1 MPMLMS
7 FWRLVSDLT
16 RSFLRHGCGSLAASL
31 AFFSLLSLFPLG
43 FMVLYGV
50 SFIVSHDV
58 IGGQVLLSFLKVFLP
73 SLGER
78 RAEEFQRIGELDTV
92 RWLVFLSFA
101 WFGTLVFYEVDYAL
115 NVVFDSTWKRHPLVS
130 TAIAVASQGVVGIL
144 LILSY
149 VATETVNLITAYAP
163 HLWGL
168 DLIALAAHDVFLA
181 YTLPFLMAFLT
192 VGALYRYVP
201 RRRPQ
206 WREAM
211 IGSLTF
217 SLLWVAAKLIFVTY
231 NEYATV
237 YTKLYGSLL
246 EVILLIQS
254 SKSMTSKLYGSL
266 LEVILLLLWIYYS
279 ALLFL
284 LGAVLAHALQQRT
297 QAAAAAAL
305 IQSDIASPPAPVS
318 R

>member
-1 MPMLMS
+1 MPTLIS
-7 FWRLVSDLT
+7 FWRLLTDLT
-16 RSFLRHGCGSLAASL
+16 TSFLRHGCGSLAASL
-31 AFFSLLSLFPLG
+31 AFFSLLSMFPLA
-43 FMVLYGV
+43 FMLLYGV

-58 IGGQVLLSFLKVFLP
+58 IGGQVLLSFLKGFLP
-73 SLGER
+73 TLGER
-78 RAEEFQRIGELDTV
+78 LAVEFQRIGELDTV

-130 TAIAVASQGVVGIL
+130 TAIAVASQGAVGML

-149 VATETVNLITAYAP
+149 VATETVNLVTAYAP

-168 DLIALAAHDVFLA
+168 DLIALAAHDLFLT
-181 YTLPFLMAFLT
+181 YTLPFVMAFLT

-206 WREAM
+206 WREAL

-237 YTKLYGSLL
+237 YAKLYGSLL
-246 EVILLIQS
+246 EVIL
-254 SKSMTSKLYGSL
+254 
-266 LEVILLLLWIYYS
+266 VLLWIYYS

-284 LGAVLAHALQQRT
+284 LGAILAHALQQRT
-297 QAAAAAAL
+297 QAAGAASYL
-305 IQSDIASPPAPVS
+305 EPEMASPPAPAS

>member
-1 MPMLMS
+1 MVRS
-7 FWRLVSDLT
+7 FWRLLLDLT

-43 FMVLYGV
+43 FIVLYGV

-58 IGGQVLLSFLKVFLP
+58 IGGQVLLSFLKGFLP
-73 SLGER
+73 TLGER
-78 RAEEFQRIGELDTV
+78 VAVEFQRIGELDTV

-101 WFGTLVFYEVDYAL
+101 WFGTLVFYELDYAL
-115 NVVFDSTWKRHPLVS
+115 NVVFDSTWKRHPLIS
-130 TAIAVASQGVVGIL
+130 TAIAVASQGAVGLL

-149 VATETVNLITAYAP
+149 VATQTINLLTAYAP

-168 DLIALAAHDVFLA
+168 DLIALAAHDMFLT
-181 YTLPFLMAFLT
+181 YTLPFLMAWLT

-201 RRRPQ
+201 RRKPQ

-237 YTKLYGSLL
+237 YTN
-246 EVILLIQS
+246 
-254 SKSMTSKLYGSL
+254 LYGSL

-284 LGAVLAHALQQRT
+284 FGAELTHALQQRT
-297 QAAAAAAL
+297 QAAAAGTY
-305 IQSDIASPPAPVS
+305 STTDMVS
-318 R
+318 SSATSSH

>member
-1 MPMLMS
+1 MLTS
-7 FWRLVSDLT
+7 FWRLLSDLAK
-16 RSFLRHGCGSLAASL
+16 SFLRHGCGSLAASL

-43 FMVLYGV
+43 FMLLYGV
-50 SFIVSHDV
+50 SFIVSHEV
-58 IGGQVLLSFLKVFLP
+58 IGGQVLLSFLKGFLP
-73 SLGER
+73 TLGER
-78 RAEEFQRIGELDTV
+78 LAVEFQRIGDLDTV

-101 WFGTLVFYEVDYAL
+101 WFGTLVFYELDYAL
-115 NVVFDSTWKRHPLVS
+115 NVVFDSTWQRHPLIS
-130 TAIAVASQGVVGIL
+130 GAIAVASQGVMGLL
-144 LILSY
+144 LIFSY
-149 VATETVNLITAYAP
+149 VATQTVNLLTAYAP

-168 DLIALAAHDVFLA
+168 DLIALAAHDMFLT
-181 YTLPFLMAFLT
+181 YTIPFLMALVT
-192 VGALYRYVP
+192 VGAVYRYVP

-246 EVILLIQS
+246 EVILL
-254 SKSMTSKLYGSL
+254 
-266 LEVILLLLWIYYS
+266 LLWIYYS

-284 LGAVLAHALQQRT
+284 FGAELVHVLQQRA
-297 QAAAAAAL
+297 QAAAAGTL
-305 IQSDIASPPAPVS
+305 TQPDLASPSPTAS

>member
-1 MPMLMS
+1 MAMLIS
-7 FWRLVSDLT
+7 FWQLIVDLT

-31 AFFSLLSLFPLG
+31 AFFSLLSLFPLV
-43 FMVLYGV
+43 FMLLYGV

-58 IGGQVLLSFLKVFLP
+58 IGGQVLLSFLKGFLP
-73 SLGER
+73 TLGEGL
-78 RAEEFQRIGELDTV
+78 AVELQRVSELDTV

-115 NVVFDSTWKRHPLVS
+115 NVVFDSTWKRHPLIS
-130 TAIAVASQGVVGIL
+130 TAIAVALQGAVGLL

-149 VATETVNLITAYAP
+149 VATQTINFLTAYAP

-168 DLIALAAHDVFLA
+168 NLIALAAHDLFLT
-181 YTLPFLMAFLT
+181 YTLPFTFAFLS

-206 WREAM
+206 WRDAL

-246 EVILLIQS
+246 EIVI
-254 SKSMTSKLYGSL
+254 
-266 LEVILLLLWIYYS
+266 LLLWIYYS

-284 LGAVLAHALQQRT
+284 LGAVVAHVLQQRT
-297 QAAAAAAL
+297 QAAAAAGFVQAGM
-305 IQSDIASPPAPVS
+305 ASPPSPAS

>member
-1 MPMLMS
+1 MVRS
-7 FWRLVSDLT
+7 FWRLLSDLM

-43 FMVLYGV
+43 FIVLYGV
-50 SFIVSHDV
+50 SFIVSHEV
-58 IGGQVLLSFLKVFLP
+58 IGGQVLLSFLKGFLP
-73 SLGER
+73 TLGER
-78 RAEEFQRIGELDTV
+78 VAVEFQRIGELDTV

-101 WFGTLVFYEVDYAL
+101 WFGTLVFYELDYAL
-115 NVVFDSTWKRHPLVS
+115 NVVFDSTWKRHPLIS
-130 TAIAVASQGVVGIL
+130 TAIAVASQGAVGLL

-149 VATETVNLITAYAP
+149 VATQTINLLTAYAP

-168 DLIALAAHDVFLA
+168 DLIALAAHDMFLT
-181 YTLPFLMAFLT
+181 YTLPFLMALLT
-192 VGALYRYVP
+192 VGALYRFVP
-201 RRRPQ
+201 RRKPQ

-237 YTKLYGSLL
+237 YTN
-246 EVILLIQS
+246 
-254 SKSMTSKLYGSL
+254 LYGSL

-284 LGAVLAHALQQRT
+284 FGAELTHALQQRT
-297 QAAAAAAL
+297 QAAAAGTY
-305 IQSDIASPPAPVS
+305 STTDMVS
-318 R
+318 SSATTSH